1 MAAFLIPRPL
11 AMREIPSRILVFPE
25 PLSPKKIFELL
36 LKEIFVFVK
45 FLKLF
50 NSILFIRAKS

>member
-45 FLKLF
+45 ISKV
-50 NSILFIRAKS
+50 I